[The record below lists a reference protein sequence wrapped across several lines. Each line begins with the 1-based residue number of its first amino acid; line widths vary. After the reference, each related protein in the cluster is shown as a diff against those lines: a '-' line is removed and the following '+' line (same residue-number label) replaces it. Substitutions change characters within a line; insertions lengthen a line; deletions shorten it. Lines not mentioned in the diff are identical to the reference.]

1 MVIVKV
7 LGTGCKKCITLEQ
20 KVREVINKNKIEA
33 TVEKVSEIEDIM
45 KYRIMM
51 TPGLVIN
58 EKIKST
64 GIIPKDE
71 QILSWLNEVT
81 V

>member
-1 MVIVKV
+1 MVTVKV